1 MHLFRGSGLSGA
13 SGIRPRAGHWAR
25 PLLNIRK
32 ADLVLYMQE
41 HGQDWRTDETNA
53 FPDTP
58 RNRLRSD
65 ILPSVSMIYPGAVES
80 LGRFAAISAEE
91 TDFLDALADAFLA
104 KRGMRID
111 GGLYALVVT
120 PADRALVRRAL
131 RRLEPETD
139 FGLVSRLTDLY
150 FSPSGCVQAAGIRA
164 ERTGDRL
171 YLIDES
177 VSPEAFLGRLD
188 NAPGTN
194 RPVYANGNRQIL
206 DGAAV
211 KGAAL
216 RLRRPGDWISPL
228 GTSGSKSLSD
238 YLIDR
243 KVDRPLRDRLP
254 LLAQGSEVLWAVG
267 VGISNRAALREG
279 SEPVELAY
287 IPKNDGGARP

>member
-1 MHLFRGSGLSGA
+1 
-13 SGIRPRAGHWAR
+13 
-25 PLLNIRK
+25 
-32 ADLVLYMQE
+32 
-41 HGQDWRTDETNA
+41 
-53 FPDTP
+53 
-58 RNRLRSD
+58 
-65 ILPSVSMIYPGAVES
+65 MIYPGAVES

-104 KRGMRID
+104 ERGKRID
-111 GGLYALVVT
+111 GGLYALAVAPVE
-120 PADRALVRRAL
+120 RALLRRAL
-131 RRLEPETD
+131 RRLESETD
-139 FGLVSRLTDLY
+139 FSLLSRLTDLY

-164 ERTGDRL
+164 ERAGNRL

-177 VSPEAFLGRLD
+177 VSPETSLGKL
-188 NAPGTN
+188 NAVPGMN
-194 RPVYANGNRQIL
+194 RPEYENGNRQVL

-211 KGAAL
+211 KDAAL

-254 LLAQGSEVLWAVG
+254 LLVQGSEVLWAVG